1 MRISSPMQTT
11 TLYTV
16 VATVSVQSD
25 EKVVEPKEE
34 KGGPLYVIFVENGI
48 ISTRTKRDSDIH
60 FPAEITWVPS
70 NPISVLMDNS
80 KLK

>member
-1 MRISSPMQTT
+1 MQTT

-34 KGGPLYVIFVENGI
+34 EGGLIYVIFVESGI
-48 ISTRTKRDSDIH
+48 FSTRTKRDSDIH
-60 FPAEITWVPS
+60 FPAEIT
-70 NPISVLMDNS
+70 
-80 KLK
+80 